1 MKSEKLLEY
10 YLDSK
15 SYTYEEIKKNIENI
29 KNEFP
34 NKNVETTITLNNF
47 GVYIVTFKFENKNT
61 YFTKLKNKL
70 LPNDENLKTSK
81 TTPKKVKVNN
91 KKDKWK
97 SRLEKYSGCTYGKYK
112 QTGIYHPY

>member
-61 YFTKLKNKL
+61 FTDDASL
-70 LPNDENLKTSK
+70 LEALGQRVYVYENSAG
-81 TTPKKVKVNN
+81 N
-91 KKDKWK
+91 KKITTRAD
-97 SRLEKYSGCTYGKYK
+97 L
-112 QTGIYHPY
+112 